1 VEGIGLE
8 NPLATGVTSYLVRRM
23 KHYKYTRWCAIL
35 CQLGEHHYSTFMIP
49 TRSFVNGCSK
59 ATDKAGR
66 APDCSKKGDLKGFN
80 QQIEG

>member
-1 VEGIGLE
+1 
-8 NPLATGVTSYLVRRM
+8 
-23 KHYKYTRWCAIL
+23 
-35 CQLGEHHYSTFMIP
+35 MIP